1 MLAAEAST
9 SGGRMLVYIL
19 KRVAMTVPVMGIVAL
34 FVFLLL
40 RLAPGDPAAV
50 IAGDYAT
57 AEDVARIRE
66 QLGLSDP
73 IFVQFGKWVWSL
85 MQGDLGVSIFSN
97 KPVTELIAQRIEP
110 TMLLA
115 LTTILFSILV
125 AVPLGTIAAF
135 RAGSWIDRGVML
147 FSVGGFSVPVFV
159 LGYILIYTFSLNLGW
174 LPVQGYRSPFEDGI
188 GPFLYHIALPTI
200 TLSVIFIALI
210 ARMTRA
216 SVIEVLEEDY
226 IRTARAK
233 GQSDLK
239 VLMRHALRNAAVPI
253 VTVIGIG
260 IALLIGGV
268 VVTESVYNIP
278 GLGRLVLDAVL
289 ARDYPIIQGLIL
301 FFSFVYIL
309 LNLLIDLTY
318 TFLDPRIRY

>member
-1 MLAAEAST
+1 MLKYVT
-9 SGGRMLVYIL
+9 M
-19 KRVAMTVPVMGIVAL
+19 RVLATIPVMGIVAL
-34 FVFLLL
+34 FVFLML

-57 AEDVARIRE
+57 AEDIARIRE

-73 IFVQFGKWVWSL
+73 IVVQFLRWVGAL
-85 MQGDLGVSIFSN
+85 LQGDLGTSIFSQ
-97 KPVTELIAQRIEP
+97 KPVAELIAQRIEP
-110 TMLLA
+110 TLLLA
-115 LTTILFSILV
+115 LTTITFAVLV
-125 AVPLGTIAAF
+125 AVPLGTLAAF
-135 RAGSWIDRGVML
+135 RAGSLVDRFVML
-147 FSVGGFSVPVFV
+147 FSVGGFSIPVFV
-159 LGYILIYTFSLNLGW
+159 LGYILIYTFSMNLQI
-174 LPVQGYRSPFEDGI
+174 LPVQGYRSPFEHGL
-188 GPFLYHIALPTI
+188 GPFLYHIILPSV

-233 GQSDLK
+233 GQSEWTILR
-239 VLMRHALRNAAVPI
+239 RHALRNAAVPI

-268 VVTESVYNIP
+268 VVTESVFNIP

-309 LNLLIDLTY
+309 INLLIDLSY
-318 TFLDPRIRY
+318 TFFDPRIRY

>member
-1 MLAAEAST
+1 MQ
-9 SGGRMLVYIL
+9 RYIL
-19 KRVAMTVPVMGIVAL
+19 TRILATIPVMMVVAI
-34 FVFLLL
+34 FVFLML

-57 AEDVARIRE
+57 ADDVLRIRE
-66 QLGLSDP
+66 KLGLNASIP
-73 IFVQFGKWVWSL
+73 VQFVKWVGTL
-85 MQGDLGVSIFSN
+85 IQGDLGTSIFTN
-97 KPVTELIAQRIEP
+97 LPVTTLIGQRIEP
-110 TMLLA
+110 TLMLS
-115 LTTILFSILV
+115 LTTIVFAVLV
-125 AVPLGTIAAF
+125 AVPLGTLAAWKS
-135 RAGSWIDRGVML
+135 GSLIDRFVML

-159 LGYILIYTFSLNLGW
+159 LGYILIYILAMQLKW
-174 LPVQGYRSPFEDGI
+174 LPVQGYKSVAEYGVLA
-188 GPFLYHIALPTI
+188 FLRHIALPTM

-216 SVIEVLEEDY
+216 SVMEVLQEDY

-233 GQSDLK
+233 GQSEFKILT
-239 VLMRHALRNAAVPI
+239 RHALRNAAVPI

-301 FFSFVYIL
+301 FFSFVYVLIY
-309 LNLLIDLTY
+309 LLIDLSY
-318 TFLDPRIRY
+318 ILLDPRIRY

>member
-1 MLAAEAST
+1 ML
-9 SGGRMLVYIL
+9 GYIF
-19 KRVAMTVPVMGIVAL
+19 KRIFMTIPVMVVVAL

-40 RLAPGDPAAV
+40 RLSPGDPAAV

-57 AEDVARIRE
+57 AEDVQKIRE
-66 QLGLSDP
+66 KLGLSEP
-73 IFVQFGKWVWSL
+73 IFVQFVTWLGSL
-85 MQGDLGVSIFSN
+85 IQGDLGTSIFSN
-97 KPVTELIAQRIEP
+97 KPVTELKAQRLEP
-110 TMLLA
+110 TLMLA
-115 LTTILFSILV
+115 LTTIIFSILV

-135 RAGSWIDRGVML
+135 RAGSWIDRLVML

-159 LGYILIYTFSLNLGW
+159 LGYILIYYFSITW
-174 LPVQGYRSPFEDGI
+174 RILPVQGYRSPFEDGML
-188 GPFLYHIALPTI
+188 PFIQHIILPTL
-200 TLSVIFIALI
+200 TLSVIYIALL

-216 SVIEVLEEDY
+216 SVMEVLEEDY

-233 GQSDLK
+233 GLSEVK
-239 VLMRHALRNAAVPI
+239 ILMQHALRNAAVPI

-289 ARDYPIIQGLIL
+289 ARDYPIFQGLIL
-301 FFSFVYIL
+301 FFSLIYVL
-309 LNLLIDLTY
+309 LNLIIDLTY
-318 TFLDPRIRY
+318 TLFDPRIKY

>member
-1 MLAAEAST
+1 MLFYIFKRILMT
-9 SGGRMLVYIL
+9 IPVMLV
-19 KRVAMTVPVMGIVAL
+19 VAL
-34 FVFLLL
+34 FVFLML
-40 RLAPGDPAAV
+40 RLSPGDPAAV
-50 IAGDYAT
+50 IAGDFAT
-57 AEDVARIRE
+57 AEDVAKIRE
-66 QLGLSDP
+66 KLGLSEP
-73 IFVQFGKWVWSL
+73 IFIQFTKWIGAL
-85 MQGDLGVSIFSN
+85 LQGDLGTSIFSN

-110 TMLLA
+110 TVLLA
-115 LTTILFSILV
+115 LTTIVFSVLV
-125 AVPLGTIAAF
+125 AVPLGTVAAF
-135 RAGSWIDRGVML
+135 RAGSWIDRMVML
-147 FSVGGFSVPVFV
+147 FSVAGFSVPVFV
-159 LGYILIYTFSLNLGW
+159 LGYILIYVFSLNLDL
-174 LPVQGYRSPFEDGI
+174 LPVQGYRSPFEHGL
-188 GPFLYHIALPTI
+188 GPFLLHITLPTV

-233 GQSDLK
+233 GQSEFK

-301 FFSFVYIL
+301 FFSFIYIL

-318 TFLDPRIRY
+318 TVLDPRIRY